1 MATWRVGSCGPGL
14 CFLLPQVALQAV
26 FHPTKQSEGVGVMER
41 EGGSRGRVGVEEI
54 WEWVDR
60 VCGEKAGMGGRDR
73 RMKGGRE
80 SHIVLF

>member
-41 EGGSRGRVGVEEI
+41 EGG
-54 WEWVDR
+54 
-60 VCGEKAGMGGRDR
+60 R
-73 RMKGGRE
+73 REGGRE
-80 SHIVLF
+80 GGWE